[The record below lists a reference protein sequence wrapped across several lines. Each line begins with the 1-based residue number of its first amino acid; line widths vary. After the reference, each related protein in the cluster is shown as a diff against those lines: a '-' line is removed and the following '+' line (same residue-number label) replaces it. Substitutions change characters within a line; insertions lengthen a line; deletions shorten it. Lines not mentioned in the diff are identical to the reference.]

1 MREYNYITLE
11 YDGYKGIIYKD
22 DMFGMEFTNFSLY
35 DKNGKEIFHATI
47 DNEKQYTEEDV
58 KKFIINALEL
68 LKGEWYGKIKSTILV
83 W

>member
-1 MREYNYITLE
+1 MRTYNHLNFEYE
-11 YDGYKGIIYKD
+11 GYTGSIYKD

-58 KKFIINALEL
+58 KKFIINALVLLEL
-68 LKGEWYGKIKSTILV
+68 EE
-83 W
+83 

>member
-58 KKFIINALEL
+58 KKFIINALEF
-68 LKGEWYGKIKSTILV
+68 
-83 W
+83 